1 MLTVSFCLRSGK
13 SCEWCTHIK
22 QGCTLVKGQKSEK
35 KKRGREEEDME
46 KAARKKQRTEIE
58 ETDDADVGKL
68 VRLLHR
74 EMMERITGLE
84 MTMEQR
90 METYDRRAERR
101 VDMAKKKTDK
111 RMREV
116 LTQLKMVCSRADI
129 ALDILEREQAEREKR
144 KEKEDEVDGDGVTD
158 RGTPQRGDSE
168 GSDDEAEAT
177 LRDAVLETLEETGE
191 KVDDGGE
198 QSEEE

>member
-1 MLTVSFCLRSGK
+1 M
-13 SCEWCTHIK
+13 
-22 QGCTLVKGQKSEK
+22 VKGQKSEK
-35 KKRGREEEDME
+35 KKRGREDEDAE
-46 KAARKKQRTEIE
+46 KVARKKQRTEIE

-90 METYDRRAERR
+90 METYDRRAEQW

-116 LTQLKMVCSRADI
+116 LTQLKMVRSRADI
-129 ALDILEREQAEREKR
+129 ALDILERDQAEREKR

-158 RGTPQRGDSE
+158 RGTPEREDSE
-168 GSDDEAEAT
+168 RSDDEAEAT
-177 LRDAVLETLEETGE
+177 LRDAAMETPEEAGE